1 LKKVQRDRIKKGA
14 GAAALA
20 AGAALAAPAVA
31 GALGG
36 GATVA
41 APTAATAAT
50 GAGTTAATTA
60 ATGAGASGLA
70 GAATKATFGD
80 KLLKLLKIGKAGKE
94 LIAPVQPTPE
104 QEADLMEGVEEALV
118 NDRIVS
124 VGTAEQ
130 SLLLFDTAAA
140 AGQFADSTVDY
151 LRITN
156 LDSTN
161 FVVLRLTHG
170 SDEYFVKIAAGDS
183 FVLFE
188 TVMDADSAAGVATAT
203 LANIDSIKAQ
213 ADTAACDVEIFVAA

>member
-1 LKKVQRDRIKKGA
+1 M
-14 GAAALA
+14 
-20 AGAALAAPAVA
+20 
-31 GALGG
+31 
-36 GATVA
+36 ATLTVSISESV
-41 APTAATAAT
+41 T
-50 GAGTTAATTA
+50 
-60 ATGAGASGLA
+60 LN
-70 GAATKATFGD
+70 
-80 KLLKLLKIGKAGKE
+80 GKE
-94 LIAPVQPTPE
+94 RGSVNTTDIT
-104 QEADLMEGVEEALV
+104 GVTLV

-161 FVVLRLTHG
+161 FVVLRMTAG
-170 SDEYFVKIAAGDS
+170 GDEYFVKIAAGDS

-188 TVMDADSAAGVATAT
+188 TVMDADSASGVATMS
-203 LANIDSIKAQ
+203 LANIDSIKAK

>member
-1 LKKVQRDRIKKGA
+1 M
-14 GAAALA
+14 
-20 AGAALAAPAVA
+20 
-31 GALGG
+31 
-36 GATVA
+36 ATLTVSISESV
-41 APTAATAAT
+41 T
-50 GAGTTAATTA
+50 
-60 ATGAGASGLA
+60 LN
-70 GAATKATFGD
+70 
-80 KLLKLLKIGKAGKE
+80 GKE
-94 LIAPVQPTPE
+94 RGSVNTTDITG
-104 QEADLMEGVEEALV
+104 DTLV